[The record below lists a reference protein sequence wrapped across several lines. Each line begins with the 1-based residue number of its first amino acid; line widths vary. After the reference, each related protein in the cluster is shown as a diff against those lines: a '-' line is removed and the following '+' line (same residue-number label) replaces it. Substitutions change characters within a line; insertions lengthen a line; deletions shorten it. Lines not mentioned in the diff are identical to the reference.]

1 MGRILAID
9 YGTARVGMALSDPL
23 KITAQPMDTLN
34 ISGNNELLYAK
45 LTEIFNKLDIEK
57 IVIGYP
63 KHLNGDVSDTTKMV
77 DDVINNIED
86 IIRSLGK
93 DTAILKWDERL
104 TTVMAHNT
112 MKELGIKQKDK
123 KLHADRLAAMYI
135 LEDYLRYIS

>member
-63 KHLNGDVSDTTKMV
+63 KHLNGYVSDTTKMV

>member
-23 KITAQPMDTLN
+23 KITAQPLDTLN
-34 ISGNNELLYAK
+34 ISGNNELLFLK
-45 LTEIFNKLDIEK
+45 LKEIFNHYDIEK

-63 KHLNGDVSDTTKMV
+63 KHLNGDVSETTKLV
-77 DDVINNIED
+77 DTIVNTMEEIINSENKNTVII
-86 IIRSLGK
+86 
-93 DTAILKWDERL
+93 KWDERL
-104 TTVMAHNT
+104 TTVMAHNA

-123 KLHADRLAAMYI
+123 KVHADRLAAMYI

>member
-9 YGTARVGMALSDPL
+9 YGSARVGMSLTDSL

-34 ISGNNELLYAK
+34 IHGNNEIFFEK
-45 LTEIFNKLDIEK
+45 LIQIFNYYDIEK

-63 KHLNGDVSDTTKMV
+63 KHLNGDASQTTKIV
-77 DDVINNIED
+77 DDVILKIENIIQD
-86 IIRSLGK
+86 LGK
-93 DTAILKWDERL
+93 NISVIKWDERL

-123 KLHADRLAAMYI
+123 KVHADRLAAMHI
-135 LEDYLRYIS
+135 LEDYLRYIT

>member
-9 YGTARVGMALSDPL
+9 YGSARVGMAMSDPL

-34 ISGNNELLYAK
+34 ISGDNDILFSKLRELL
-45 LTEIFNKLDIEK
+45 NQLDIEK

-63 KHLNGDVSDTTKMV
+63 RHLNGDVSDTTKIV

-93 DTAILKWDERL
+93 ATVILKWDERL

-123 KLHADRLAAMYI
+123 KVHADRLAAMYI